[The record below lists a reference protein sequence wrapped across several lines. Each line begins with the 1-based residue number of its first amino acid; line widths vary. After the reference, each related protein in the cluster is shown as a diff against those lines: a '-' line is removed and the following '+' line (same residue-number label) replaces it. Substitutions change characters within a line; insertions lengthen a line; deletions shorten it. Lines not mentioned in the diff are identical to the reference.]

1 MGNRV
6 YNFNAGPSAMPLP
19 VLEEI
24 QQEFLD
30 FNHTGMSIVEISHRS
45 DAYQKMQDETIA
57 LLRKLLNITD
67 EYGITFMQG
76 GGSMQFLMHGANFL
90 KHRGGYINTGVWSK
104 KAKEG
109 AAFYGDV
116 YDVATSEGEGFRR
129 IPGPEEFDLLPDSDF
144 LSRPVDVKNFDF
156 IYAGIQKN
164 VGPAGAVIGIAKHS
178 YLETARQDLPIMLQ
192 YKTFF
197 DHDST
202 YNTPPV
208 FCIYFVNKVL
218 HWLDERGGLKETE
231 RINKEKAAFVY
242 DAIDASEGFY
252 RPHAAKDSRSL
263 MNITFNLDTPELEK
277 EFVSRAAEEKLIGLK
292 GHRSIGGC
300 RASTYN
306 AVTKEACERLADF
319 MHRFRKA
326 H

>member
-24 QQEFLD
+24 QKEFLD

-57 LLRKLLNITD
+57 LLRKLLNIPD

-129 IPGPEEFDLLPDSDF
+129 IPGPEEFDLLPDTDYVYLTSNNTIHGTQWQAFPHFDLPLICDMSSDF

-202 YNTPPV
+202 YNTPP
-208 FCIYFVNKVL
+208 
-218 HWLDERGGLKETE
+218 
-231 RINKEKAAFVY
+231 
-242 DAIDASEGFY
+242 
-252 RPHAAKDSRSL
+252 
-263 MNITFNLDTPELEK
+263 
-277 EFVSRAAEEKLIGLK
+277 
-292 GHRSIGGC
+292 
-300 RASTYN
+300 
-306 AVTKEACERLADF
+306 
-319 MHRFRKA
+319 
-326 H
+326 

>member
-57 LLRKLLNITD
+57 LLRKLLNIPD

-129 IPGPEEFDLLPDSDF
+129 IPKSEEFNLLPDTDY
-144 LSRPVDVKNFDF
+144 V
-156 IYAGIQKN
+156 
-164 VGPAGAVIGIAKHS
+164 
-178 YLETARQDLPIMLQ
+178 YLT
-192 YKTFF
+192 
-197 DHDST
+197 SNNT
-202 YNTPPV
+202 Y
-208 FCIYFVNKVL
+208 CQ
-218 HWLDERGGLKETE
+218 
-231 RINKEKAAFVY
+231 AFVLGDGTAGFADY
-242 DAIDASEGFY
+242 AS
-252 RPHAAKDSRSL
+252 
-263 MNITFNLDTPELEK
+263 I
-277 EFVSRAAEEKLIGLK
+277 
-292 GHRSIGGC
+292 
-300 RASTYN
+300 
-306 AVTKEACERLADF
+306 
-319 MHRFRKA
+319 
-326 H
+326 